1 MIFHFSGSYIFIE
14 TSAPRRRGQK
24 ALLHSALFSPTGS
37 TTKCL
42 RFWYHMYG
50 SQMGTM
56 NIYLSKN
63 GSLPGTK
70 VWSLSGNQGNQWSSG
85 TVAVKSNTQYSVS
98 VIQNRSRGG
107 LVVERQ
113 TPEREVGGSI
123 LRSLCC
129 VLEQDTFT
137 PPKVLVIPRKR
148 WLRPDMN
155 NCLLGR

>member
-14 TSAPRRRGQK
+14 TSAPRRRGHK

-98 VIQNRSRGG
+98 VIQNGRHGGRSERSGVRSSG
-107 LVVERQ
+107 RCVV
-113 TPEREVGGSI
+113 
-123 LRSLCC
+123 SLSKIH
-129 VLEQDTFT
+129 L
-137 PPKVLVIPRKR
+137 PPQKY
-148 WLRPDMN
+148 W
-155 NCLLGR
+155 